1 MLEINNKRA
10 NGISKCGIISAMY
23 FLLCIVFYPL
33 SFGGIQIRLAE
44 VLTILPLFFGEAVW
58 GLTLGC
64 LLSNFFGNGILDVIF
79 GTLATLISA
88 ILTYFIGKKIKNPN
102 IRFFIGAIPPVII
115 NAFVIP
121 LTFLLSVNLIE
132 GYFVLVLQI
141 LVGQIISVY
150 LFGTILNY
158 SLNKI
163 INKKI
168 IL

>member
-10 NGISKCGIISAMY
+10 NSISKCGIFAALY
-23 FLLCIVFYPL
+23 FMLCIVFYPL
-33 SFGGIQIRLAE
+33 SFGGVQVRLAE
-44 VLTILPLFFGEAVW
+44 ALTILPLFFSEAIW
-58 GLTLGC
+58 GLTIGC
-64 LLSNFFGNGILDVIF
+64 LIANFFGNGILDVVF

-102 IRFFIGAIPPVII
+102 IRFFIGAIPPVVI

-121 LTFLLSVNLIE
+121 FTFLLSVNLIE
-132 GYFVLVLQI
+132 GYFMLVLQI
-141 LVGQIISVY
+141 LLGQIISVY
-150 LFGTILNY
+150 LFGTILNF

-163 INKKI
+163 IKKKI